1 MIGNVEIE
9 ILFFQTVLDALDKTT
24 QEVAESCSHLMPIQ
38 DKAICSQIE
47 IRHSG
52 PRVLMT
58 KVWPSRALPNI
69 SSISTHGNFLDLHFW
84 EEVINPKN

>member
-38 DKAICSQIE
+38 DKATVMASSSTEFQWLAGKFTPPKKFTF
-47 IRHSG
+47 R
-52 PRVLMT
+52 T
-58 KVWPSRALPNI
+58 KAL
-69 SSISTHGNFLDLHFW
+69 
-84 EEVINPKN
+84 